1 MLLCNGTVYQQDKKY
16 IFNKL
21 SNQKHEPCSVETKV
35 HNAGNNTWGIN
46 TKNEKALGLC
56 YSKCLHQQQHS
67 SLLTYK

>member
-1 MLLCNGTVYQQDKKY
+1 MLLCSGTVYQQDKKY

-46 TKNEKALGLC
+46 TKNEERFGTLLLKMPTPATT
-56 YSKCLHQQQHS
+56 QQ
-67 SLLTYK
+67 LVNI